1 MRRGDFQKGVGGVK
15 MRDICVKN
23 LTCSYEQKT
32 IFDNFDVTF
41 EQGKINVILGG
52 SGVGKTT
59 LLNAIAGIKS
69 YEGQIE
75 GCEGGV
81 SYIFQKDR
89 LIPSISVYKNLD
101 LILKGVVK
109 DKAERKRMIE
119 QTAVDLEI
127 SDVLKSLPS
136 EISGGQAQRV
146 SMARAFLYP
155 SDVMLLDEPF
165 KALDTALK
173 TRLIK
178 QFAAL
183 QEKKNKTV
191 VFVTHAID
199 ECLLL
204 ADDYF
209 VFDDA
214 PVKIVLQGKI
224 NSKKSERKLTDK
236 SLEETRNLLLQAIV

>member
-1 MRRGDFQKGVGGVK
+1 

-173 TRLIK
+173 TRFIK

-236 SLEETRNLLLQAIV
+236 ALEETRNSLLQAIV

>member
-1 MRRGDFQKGVGGVK
+1 MS
-15 MRDICVKN
+15 DICVKN

-236 SLEETRNLLLQAIV
+236 ALEEIRNLLLQAIV

>member
-1 MRRGDFQKGVGGVK
+1 MNKRPYSTTSTSLSSK
-15 MRDICVKN
+15 
-23 LTCSYEQKT
+23 
-32 IFDNFDVTF
+32 
-41 EQGKINVILGG
+41 GKINVILGG

-75 GCEGGV
+75 DCEGGV

>member
-1 MRRGDFQKGVGGVK
+1 MS
-15 MRDICVKN
+15 DICVKN
-23 LTCSYEQKT
+23 FTCSYEQKT

-214 PVKIVLQGKI
+214 PVRIVLQGKI

-236 SLEETRNLLLQAIV
+236 ALEETRNSLLQAIV

>member
-1 MRRGDFQKGVGGVK
+1 

-204 ADDYF
+204 ANDYF

-236 SLEETRNLLLQAIV
+236 ALEETRNSLLQAIV

>member
-1 MRRGDFQKGVGGVK
+1 

-236 SLEETRNLLLQAIV
+236 ALEETSNSLLQAIV

>member
-1 MRRGDFQKGVGGVK
+1 

-119 QTAVDLEI
+119 QTADDLEI

-236 SLEETRNLLLQAIV
+236 ALEETRNLLLQAIV

>member
-1 MRRGDFQKGVGGVK
+1 MS
-15 MRDICVKN
+15 DIRVKN
-23 LTCSYEQKT
+23 FTCSYEQKT

-183 QEKKNKTV
+183 QDKKNKTV

-236 SLEETRNLLLQAIV
+236 ALEETRNSLLQAIV

>member
-1 MRRGDFQKGVGGVK
+1 

-199 ECLLL
+199 ECLFL

-236 SLEETRNLLLQAIV
+236 ALEETRNLLLQAIV

>member
-1 MRRGDFQKGVGGVK
+1 

-75 GCEGGV
+75 GCEDGV

-209 VFDDA
+209 VFNDA

-236 SLEETRNLLLQAIV
+236 ALEETRNSLLQAIV

>member
-1 MRRGDFQKGVGGVK
+1 

-75 GCEGGV
+75 GCEDGV

-89 LIPSISVYKNLD
+89 LIPSISVYTNLD

-236 SLEETRNLLLQAIV
+236 ALEETRNSLLQAIV

>member
-1 MRRGDFQKGVGGVK
+1 

-32 IFDNFDVTF
+32 IFDNFDVIF

-236 SLEETRNLLLQAIV
+236 ALEETRNSLLQAIV

>member
-1 MRRGDFQKGVGGVK
+1 

-23 LTCSYEQKT
+23 LTCSYEQKA

-236 SLEETRNLLLQAIV
+236 ALEETRNLLLQAIV

>member
-1 MRRGDFQKGVGGVK
+1 

-127 SDVLKSLPS
+127 FDVLKSLPS

-183 QEKKNKTV
+183 QEKKSKTV

-236 SLEETRNLLLQAIV
+236 ALEETRNLLLQAIV

>member
-1 MRRGDFQKGVGGVK
+1 MS
-15 MRDICVKN
+15 DIRVKN
-23 LTCSYEQKT
+23 FTCSYEQKT

-109 DKAERKRMIE
+109 NKAERKRMIE

-236 SLEETRNLLLQAIV
+236 ALEETRNLLLQAIV

>member
-1 MRRGDFQKGVGGVK
+1 MS
-15 MRDICVKN
+15 DIRVKN
-23 LTCSYEQKT
+23 FTCSYEQKT

-191 VFVTHAID
+191 VFITHAID

-236 SLEETRNLLLQAIV
+236 ALEETRNSLLQAIV

>member
-1 MRRGDFQKGVGGVK
+1 

-41 EQGKINVILGG
+41 EQCKINVILGG

-236 SLEETRNLLLQAIV
+236 ALEETRNSLLQAIV

>member
-1 MRRGDFQKGVGGVK
+1 MS
-15 MRDICVKN
+15 DIRVKN
-23 LTCSYEQKT
+23 FTCSYEQKT

-183 QEKKNKTV
+183 QEKKNKAV

-236 SLEETRNLLLQAIV
+236 ALEETRNSLLQAIV

>member
-1 MRRGDFQKGVGGVK
+1 

-32 IFDNFDVTF
+32 VFDNFDVTF

-81 SYIFQKDR
+81 RYIFQKDS

-127 SDVLKSLPS
+127 FDVLKSLPS

-236 SLEETRNLLLQAIV
+236 ALEETRNLLLQAIV

>member
-1 MRRGDFQKGVGGVK
+1 

-101 LILKGVVK
+101 LILKGVVN

-127 SDVLKSLPS
+127 FDVLKSLPS

-224 NSKKSERKLTDK
+224 NSKKSERILTDK
-236 SLEETRNLLLQAIV
+236 ALEETRNLLLQAIV

>member
-1 MRRGDFQKGVGGVK
+1 

-155 SDVMLLDEPF
+155 SDVMLLDEPC

-173 TRLIK
+173 TRLIT

-236 SLEETRNLLLQAIV
+236 ALEETRNLLLQAIV

>member
-1 MRRGDFQKGVGGVK
+1 

-224 NSKKSERKLTDK
+224 NLKKSERKLTDK
-236 SLEETRNLLLQAIV
+236 ALEETRNLLLQAIV

>member
-1 MRRGDFQKGVGGVK
+1 

-23 LTCSYEQKT
+23 LTCSYEQKA

-127 SDVLKSLPS
+127 FDVLKSLPS

-236 SLEETRNLLLQAIV
+236 ALEEARNLLLQAIV